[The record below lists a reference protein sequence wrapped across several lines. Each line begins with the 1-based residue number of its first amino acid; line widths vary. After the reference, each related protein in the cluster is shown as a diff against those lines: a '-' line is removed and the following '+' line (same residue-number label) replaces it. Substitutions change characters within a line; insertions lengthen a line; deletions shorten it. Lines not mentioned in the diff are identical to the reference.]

1 MLIILSMKDELKD
14 YKDFLQQISDE
25 IHFFCKDF
33 LPNEFVLPGQIF
45 FKFTFFIALIFLL
58 AFLLKQLINLVF
70 RFFFDKEK
78 FPVMKSIYK
87 ARVTSSVANILALG
101 FGNYALFSIF
111 YRHPKSF
118 VFLERL
124 VGFLIV
130 LAIANMAFRFIR
142 VLQTYYE
149 IKKDYY
155 KILAINSISQTIKIF
170 GTFIFAVIAI
180 CVIFGIAGS
189 TVLGSLGAIT
199 AVIVLIFRDTILG
212 FVTGIHVATSKNLKP
227 GDWVAI
233 PKYNIEG
240 NIEGIDLLTTKIKNF
255 DKTISTIPTY
265 DLLTTEIK
273 NYQVIS
279 DENTRR
285 IKKSIMFNMK
295 SLKFVDDDLMIRLKK
310 INLIK
315 TYLNLKEKEILDEKN
330 SIENPEEIINGTQL
344 TNIGVFRK
352 YVQNYL
358 NNNDQIDQ
366 KEIILVRQLQ
376 SMPEGLPLEIYC
388 FATEADTEK
397 YENIQSDIFDHLL
410 SAAKEFELDIVQ
422 KA

>member
-1 MLIILSMKDELKD
+1 MKDELKD

-33 LPNEFVLPGQIF
+33 LPNEFVLSGQIT
-45 FKFTFFIALIFLL
+45 FKFVFFIALIFII
-58 AFLLKQLINLVF
+58 AFLLKNLINLVF
-70 RFFFDKEK
+70 KFFFDKEK

-124 VGFLIV
+124 IGFLIV

-155 KILAINSISQTIKIF
+155 KILAINSISQTVRIF
-170 GTFIFAVIAI
+170 GTFIFSVIAI
-180 CVIFGIAGS
+180 CVIFGIESS

-285 IKKSIMFNMK
+285 IKKSIVFNMK
-295 SLKFVDDDLMIRLKK
+295 SLKFVNNDLMSRLKK

-315 TYLNLKEKEILDEKN
+315 TYLNLKEKEIQDEKN
-330 SIENPEEIINGTQL
+330 SIENPDEIINGTQL

-410 SAAKEFELDIVQ
+410 SAAKEFELEIVQ

>member
-1 MLIILSMKDELKD
+1 MKDELKD

-33 LPNEFVLPGQIF
+33 LPNEFVLSGQIF
-45 FKFTFFIALIFLL
+45 LKFLFFIALIFVI
-58 AFLLKQLINLVF
+58 AFLLKNLINLVF

-87 ARVTSSVANILALG
+87 ARVTTSVANILALG

-118 VFLERL
+118 VFLERM

-130 LAIANMAFRFIR
+130 LTIANMAFKFIS

-155 KILAINSISQTIKIF
+155 KILAINSITQTVKIF

-180 CVIFGIAGS
+180 CVIFGIDSS

-285 IKKSIMFNMK
+285 IKKSIVFNMK
-295 SLKFVDDDLMIRLKK
+295 SLKFVNDDLMSRLKK

-315 TYLNLKEKEILDEKN
+315 TYLGLKEKEILDEKN
-330 SIENPEEIINGTQL
+330 SIENPDEIINGTQL

-376 SMPEGLPLEIYC
+376 STPEGLPLEIYC

>member
-1 MLIILSMKDELKD
+1 MKDELKD
-14 YKDFLQQISDE
+14 YKDFLQQISDK

-33 LPNEFVLPGQIF
+33 LPNEFVLSGQIF
-45 FKFTFFIALIFLL
+45 VKFVFFIGLIFLL
-58 AFLLKQLINLVF
+58 AFLLRNLINLIF

-78 FPVMKSIYK
+78 YPVMKSIYK
-87 ARVTSSVANILALG
+87 AKVTNSVANIFALG

-130 LAIANMAFRFIR
+130 LTIANMAFRFIR

-155 KILAINSISQTIKIF
+155 KILAINSITQTVKIF
-170 GTFIFAVIAI
+170 GIFIFTVIAI
-180 CVIFGIAGS
+180 CVIFGIGSS

-279 DENTRR
+279 DGNTRR

-295 SLKFVDDDLMIRLKK
+295 SLKFVDDDLMARLKK

-315 TYLNLKEKEILDEKN
+315 TYLGLKEKEIEDEKN
-330 SIENPEEIINGTQL
+330 SIENPDEIINGTQL

-410 SAAKEFELDIVQ
+410 SAAKEFELDVVQ

>member
-1 MLIILSMKDELKD
+1 MKDELID

-25 IHFFCKDF
+25 IHFFCRDF
-33 LPNEFVLPGQIF
+33 LPDDLVLFGQIF
-45 FKFTFFIALIFLL
+45 SKFFFFIGLILLL
-58 AFLLKQLINLVF
+58 AFLLKNLINFVF

-87 ARVTSSVANILALG
+87 ARVTSSVANILALA

-124 VGFLIV
+124 VDFLIV
-130 LAIANMAFRFIR
+130 LTIANMAFKFIR

-180 CVIFGIAGS
+180 CVVFGIASS
-189 TVLGSLGAIT
+189 TFLGSLGAIT

-295 SLKFVDDDLMIRLKK
+295 SLKFVDDDLMERLKK

-315 TYLNLKEKEILDEKN
+315 TYLNLKEKEISEEKN
-330 SIENPEEIINGTQL
+330 SLENPDEIINGTQL

-358 NNNDQIDQ
+358 NHNNQIDQ
-366 KEIILVRQLQ
+366 NEIILVRQLQ

>member
-1 MLIILSMKDELKD
+1 MKDELKD

-33 LPNEFVLPGQIF
+33 FPDEFVLSGQITL
-45 FKFTFFIALIFLL
+45 KFVFFIGLIFLI
-58 AFLLKQLINLVF
+58 AFLLKNLINLVF

-124 VGFLIV
+124 IGFLIV
-130 LAIANMAFRFIR
+130 LAIANMAFKFIR

-155 KILAINSISQTIKIF
+155 KILAINSITQTIKIF

-180 CVIFGIAGS
+180 CVIFGIPGS

-285 IKKSIMFNMK
+285 IKKSIVFNMK
-295 SLKFVDDDLMIRLKK
+295 SLKFVNDDLMQRLKK

-330 SIENPEEIINGTQL
+330 AIENPNEIINGTQL

-376 SMPEGLPLEIYC
+376 STPEGLPLEIYC
-388 FATEADTEK
+388 FSTEADTEK

>member
-1 MLIILSMKDELKD
+1 MKNELID

-33 LPNEFVLPGQIF
+33 FPDEFVLSAQITS
-45 FKFTFFIALIFLL
+45 KFALLILLIFLL
-58 AFLLKQLINLVF
+58 AFILKNGINLFF

-78 FPVMKSIYK
+78 YPVMKSIYK
-87 ARVTSSVANILALG
+87 AKVTNSVANILALG

-118 VFLERL
+118 VFLERMI
-124 VGFLIV
+124 GFLIV

-155 KILAINSISQTIKIF
+155 KILAINSITQTVKIF
-170 GTFIFAVIAI
+170 GIFIFSVIAI
-180 CVIFGIAGS
+180 CVIFGIEGS

-285 IKKSIMFNMK
+285 IKKSIVFNMK
-295 SLKFVDDDLMIRLKK
+295 SLKFVNDDLMGRLKK

-315 TYLNLKEKEILDEKN
+315 TYLNLKEKEILKEKQT
-330 SIENPEEIINGTQL
+330 IENPDDIINGTQL

-358 NNNDQIDQ
+358 KNSDKIDQ
-366 KEIILVRQLQ
+366 NEIVLVRQLQ
-376 SMPEGLPLEIYC
+376 STPEGLPLEVYC
-388 FATEADTEK
+388 FSTEAGTEK
-397 YENIQSDIFDHLL
+397 YEDIQSDIFDHLL
-410 SAAKEFELDIVQ
+410 SAAKEFELDVVQ
-422 KA
+422 KV